1 MTAEEVIG
9 PVVDNNAKYSDKE
22 MIYIDLKTPTELDT
36 PEVSCQ
42 IIVVGIFWTIT
53 KLILLLIKKN
63 S

>member
-9 PVVDNNAKYSDKE
+9 PVIDNDAKYSDKE

-42 IIVVGIFWTIT
+42 LIVVGIF
-53 KLILLLIKKN
+53 
-63 S
+63 